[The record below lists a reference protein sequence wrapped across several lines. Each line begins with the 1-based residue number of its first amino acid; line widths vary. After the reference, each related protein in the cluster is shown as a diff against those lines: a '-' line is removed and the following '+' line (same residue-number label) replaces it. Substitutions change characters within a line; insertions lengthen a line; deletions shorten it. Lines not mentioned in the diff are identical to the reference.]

1 MTMLRER
8 LSIETTER
16 PQRFRLTEWVIGIMG
31 LIGAGVGAWMYF
43 VPTDWFWGGL
53 QEAWYLAMFT
63 AAGVFLA
70 GAFGLV
76 ARRFR
81 LGAPKWTTGAI
92 VAVVLAV
99 AALGG
104 AITFAAIWL
113 L

>member
-8 LSIETTER
+8 QVIEVTEG
-16 PQRFRLTEWVIGIMG
+16 PQEFRLTEWVVGIMG

-43 VPTDWFWGGL
+43 VPTDWFMGGL

-63 AAGVFLA
+63 AAGAFLA

-76 ARRFR
+76 ARRLR
-81 LGAPKWTTGAI
+81 LDAPKWTTGAI
-92 VAVVLAV
+92 VAAVLAV

-104 AITFAAIWL
+104 AVTFAAIWL

>member
-8 LSIETTER
+8 QVVEVTEG
-16 PQRFRLTEWVIGIMG
+16 PQRFRLTEWVVGIMG
-31 LIGAGVGAWMYF
+31 LIGAAVGAWMYF

-53 QEAWYLAMFT
+53 EEAWYLAMFT
-63 AAGVFLA
+63 AAGAFLA

-76 ARRFR
+76 ARRLR
-81 LGAPKWTTGAI
+81 LDAPKWTTGAI
-92 VAVVLAV
+92 VAAVLAV